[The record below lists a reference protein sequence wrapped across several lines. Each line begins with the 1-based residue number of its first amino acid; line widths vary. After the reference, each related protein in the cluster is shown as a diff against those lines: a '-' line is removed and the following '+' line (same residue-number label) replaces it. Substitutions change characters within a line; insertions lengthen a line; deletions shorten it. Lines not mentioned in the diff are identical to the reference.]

1 MTYLD
6 VLMRTSF
13 SEQISE
19 KSWADD
25 SHIAHTCS
33 LRSLVGEVNEGDE
46 IKKNIWHISGTVNEG
61 DEIKITFNLNL
72 KKLMRATLTLTE
84 WRATL

>member
-13 SEQISE
+13 PEQISE

-46 IKKNIWHISGTVNEG
+46 IKK
-61 DEIKITFNLNL
+61 TFDIFLEQ
-72 KKLMRATLTLTE
+72 LMRAMK
-84 WRATL
+84 